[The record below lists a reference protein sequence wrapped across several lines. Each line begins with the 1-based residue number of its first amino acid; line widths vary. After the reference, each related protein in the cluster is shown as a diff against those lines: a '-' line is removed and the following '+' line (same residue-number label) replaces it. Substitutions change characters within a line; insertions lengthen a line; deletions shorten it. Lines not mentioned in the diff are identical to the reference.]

1 MNLQELKQ
9 KLNEV
14 GFSDEVSA
22 KLHEIIDAAIV
33 KGSLDAVAKQQMMD
47 LVDLDVEAGL
57 LEADTMDKMALT
69 LGSFAATNEK
79 ILEMNDEKEAKIEAD
94 VEEAVGQIEDTM
106 KTPSPAPTM
115 KLIVFVGKL

>member
-14 GFSDEVSA
+14 GFSEEVA
-22 KLHEIIDAAIV
+22 VKLNEIIDAAIA
-33 KGSLDAVAKQQMMD
+33 KGSLDAAAKQQMMD
-47 LVDLDVEAGL
+47 LIDLDVEAGL
-57 LEADTMDKMALT
+57 LEADTMEKMALA
-69 LGSFAATNEK
+69 LNSFAATSEK

-106 KTPSPAPTM
+106 KTPPAPPT
-115 KLIVFVGKL
+115 L

>member
-22 KLHEIIDAAIV
+22 KLHEIVDAAIV

-94 VEEAVGQIEDTM
+94 VEEAVSQIEDAA
-106 KTPSPAPTM
+106 KAAPAVPT
-115 KLIVFVGKL
+115 L